1 MPDPYATI
9 ADADVALQERLS
21 DVLELRAADSQQR
34 AMLRAYVSEISLPRG
49 SRALEVGCGTGA
61 VSRVLVEAMNFEV
74 TGIDPSPVF
83 VARARELGK
92 HLPGLTFMPG
102 DGRSLTQPDASLTW
116 SCSTRR
122 FVTFPIRR
130 RRFAKRIAS
139 CVLMDGWPYSTAITR
154 RRLWRSASSIR
165 FRRLYVPW
173 SPTSSTTHG

>member
-34 AMLRAYVSEISLPRG
+34 AMLRAYLSEISLPRG

-102 DGRSLTQPDASLTW
+102 DGRSLTQPDASFDLVVFHTTL
-116 SCSTRR
+116 CHIPDPEAALREVR
-122 FVTFPIRR
+122 N
-130 RRFAKRIAS
+130 AKGILH
-139 CVLMDGWPYSTAITR
+139 VNE
-154 RRLWRSASSIR
+154 
-165 FRRLYVPW
+165 
-173 SPTSSTTHG
+173 